1 MEPRSVEPT
10 PPPPAPLEPGEGGHH
25 LLTPRVSAP
34 ERVEVRSP
42 SWPYSI
48 AVNLLLTVLLVA
60 SLYLPIFLAQPPAA
74 LAAVLLV
81 PAAFASLLT
90 RVIFESNAALATRRG
105 DAAGQFRAAL
115 LPAAVGAGLVALIAA
130 LAGTGISL
138 AGVALAA
145 PMAVA
150 VLTVAARL
158 RGLELRVRAGARRV
172 YFIGSSGQLAEI
184 AFEARRRGDM
194 QLVGYLDIDS
204 DRPRPANGAL
214 LDEILGSS
222 ATVVVLASAAIH
234 DDDLV
239 AVASDLN
246 VRGRRIR
253 VLSHFYEE
261 EFAKVP
267 LMELTAAWFLFDVA
281 EIHSPRA
288 YGVVKRA
295 VEMVLAAA
303 LLLLALPLLPVIVLA
318 IKLSGIGPVLFR
330 QERIGKD
337 GTPFRLTKFRTMRQG
352 RGDPDSV
359 ALEVDDPRI
368 PPVGRLL
375 RRFRFDELPQLWD
388 VVRGK
393 LSLVGPRPEQPF
405 IVERLEQSLE
415 FYAFRHRVRPGLTG
429 WAQVNHIDAMPE
441 KLQYDFYYV
450 KNQGLLLD
458 LMIIAWTVRTILS
471 GAGR

>member
-1 MEPRSVEPT
+1 MEPRSAERTHAPAAMEP
-10 PPPPAPLEPGEGGHH
+10 AEDGHH
-25 LLTPRVSAP
+25 LLIPHVSAP

-60 SLYLPIFLAQPPAA
+60 SLYLPIFLAEPPAV

-81 PAAFASLLT
+81 PAAFASLVA

-105 DAAGQFRAAL
+105 DAGGQLRAAL
-115 LPAAVGAGLVALIAA
+115 LPAGVGAGLVALIAV
-130 LAGTGISL
+130 LAGTGISP

-145 PMAVA
+145 PLTVA
-150 VLTVAARL
+150 VLTAAARL
-158 RGLELRVRAGARRV
+158 RGVELRVRAGARRV
-172 YFIGSSGQLAEI
+172 YFIGTSEQLAELTV
-184 AFEARRRGDM
+184 EAKRRGDM
-194 QLVGYLDIDS
+194 QLVGHLDIDS
-204 DRPRPANGAL
+204 DAPRPANGAL
-214 LDEILGSS
+214 LDEVLGSG

-234 DDDLV
+234 DDDVV
-239 AVASDLN
+239 AVASELN
-246 VRGRRIR
+246 LCGRRIR
-253 VLSHFYEE
+253 VLSRFYEE

-295 VEMVLAAA
+295 VETAIAAG
-303 LLLLALPLLPVIVLA
+303 LLLLAAPLLPVIVLA
-318 IKLSGIGPVLFR
+318 LKLSGIGPVLFR
-330 QERIGKD
+330 QERVGKD
-337 GTPFRLTKFRTMRQG
+337 GQRFRLTKLRTMRQG
-352 RGDPDSV
+352 GGDPGSV
-359 ALEVDDPRI
+359 
-368 PPVGRLL
+368 PPVGRIL

-393 LSLVGPRPEQPF
+393 LSLVGPRPEQPL

-415 FYAFRHRVRPGLTG
+415 FYPFRHRVRPGLTG
-429 WAQVNHIDAMPE
+429 WAQVNHVNEMPD

-471 GAGR
+471 GAGH

>member
-1 MEPRSVEPT
+1 MEPRSAERAQ
-10 PPPPAPLEPGEGGHH
+10 PPPAVEPDEDAHH
-25 LLTPRVSAP
+25 LLIPHVAAP

-48 AVNLLLTVLLVA
+48 AVNVLLTVLLVA
-60 SLYLPIFLAQPPAA
+60 SLYLPIFLAEPPAV
-74 LAAVLLV
+74 LAVVLLV
-81 PAAFASLLT
+81 PAAFASLVA

-105 DAAGQFRAAL
+105 DAGGQVRAAL
-115 LPAAVGAGLVALIAA
+115 LPAAVGAGLVALIAE
-130 LAGTGISL
+130 LAGIGVSL

-145 PMAVA
+145 PLAVA

-172 YFIGSSGQLAEI
+172 YFIGSSEQLEELT
-184 AFEARRRGDM
+184 FEVKRRGDM
-194 QLVGYLDIDS
+194 QLVGHLDIDS
-204 DRPRPANGAL
+204 DAPRPANGAL
-214 LDEILGSS
+214 LDEVLGSR
-222 ATVVVLASAAIH
+222 ATVVVLAAAAIP
-234 DDDLV
+234 DDDVV
-239 AVASDLN
+239 AVASELN
-246 VRGRRIR
+246 MRGRRIR

-295 VEMVLAAA
+295 VETAIAAA
-303 LLLLALPLLPVIVLA
+303 LLLLAAPLVPVIVLA
-318 IKLSGIGPVLFR
+318 LKLSGIGPVLFR
-330 QERIGKD
+330 QERVGKD
-337 GTPFRLTKFRTMRQG
+337 GRRFRLTKFRTMRHGGQKPG
-352 RGDPDSV
+352 SV
-359 ALEVDDPRI
+359 
-368 PPVGRLL
+368 PPVGRIL
-375 RRFRFDELPQLWD
+375 RRFHFDELPQLWD

-393 LSLVGPRPEQPF
+393 LSLVGPRPEQPL
-405 IVERLEQSLE
+405 IVERLAQTLE
-415 FYAFRHRVRPGLTG
+415 FYPFRHRVRPGLTG
-429 WAQVNHIDAMPE
+429 WAQVNHVNEMPE

>member
-1 MEPRSVEPT
+1 MAPGSAEQTEMPVAVEPT
-10 PPPPAPLEPGEGGHH
+10 EGSHH
-25 LLTPRVSAP
+25 LLVPRVEA

-42 SWPYSI
+42 SWPYS
-48 AVNLLLTVLLVA
+48 AVANLLLSALLVGT
-60 SLYLPIFLAQPPAA
+60 LYLPIFLAGPPAA
-74 LAAVLLV
+74 LAAVLVV
-81 PAAFASLLT
+81 PAVFASLLA
-90 RVIFESNAALATRRG
+90 RAVFESNAAVPTRRG
-105 DAAGQFRAAL
+105 DLVGQVRAAL
-115 LPAAVGAGLVALIAA
+115 LPALLGAGLVALTGVLADAEISIAA
-130 LAGTGISL
+130 T
-138 AGVALAA
+138 AA
-145 PMAVA
+145 SVPMAMV

-172 YFIGSSGQLAEI
+172 YFVGSPDQLAEL
-184 AFEARRRGDM
+184 AMEARRRGDM
-194 QLVGYLDIDS
+194 QLVGHLDLDS
-204 DRPRPANGAL
+204 GAARPTNGDL
-214 LDEILGSS
+214 LDEILHSG

-234 DDDLV
+234 DEDVV
-239 AVASDLN
+239 AVASELN

-267 LMELTAAWFLFDVA
+267 LTELNAAWFLFDVA

-295 VEMVLAAA
+295 VESVVAAVLLVLAA
-303 LLLLALPLLPVIVLA
+303 PLLPVIAIA
-318 IKLSGIGPVLFR
+318 IKLSGIGPLLFR

-337 GTPFRLTKFRTMRQG
+337 GRRFRLTKFRTMRQDPGG
-352 RGDPDSV
+352 REPV
-359 ALEVDDPRI
+359 
-368 PPVGRLL
+368 PPVGRFL

-393 LSLVGPRPEQPF
+393 LSLVGPRPEQPP
-405 IVERLEQSLE
+405 IVDRLQQSIE

-429 WAQVNHIDAMPE
+429 WAQVNHVDEMPE

>member
-1 MEPRSVEPT
+1 MEPSSAERTQAPPAVEP
-10 PPPPAPLEPGEGGHH
+10 AEEDGHH
-25 LLTPRVSAP
+25 LLIPRVSAP

-48 AVNLLLTVLLVA
+48 AVNLLLSALLVA
-60 SLYLPIFLAQPPAA
+60 SLYLPIFLAEPPAV

-90 RVIFESNAALATRRG
+90 RAIFESHAALATRRG
-105 DAAGQFRAAL
+105 DAGGQVRAAL
-115 LPAAVGAGLVALIAA
+115 LPAAVGSGLMALIAV
-130 LAGTGISL
+130 LAGTGVSL
-138 AGVALAA
+138 VGLALAA
-145 PMAVA
+145 PLAVG

-172 YFIGSSGQLAEI
+172 YFIGSPEQLEELS
-184 AFEARRRGDM
+184 FEAKRRGDM
-194 QLVGYLDIDS
+194 HLVGHLNIDS
-204 DRPRPANGAL
+204 DAPRPTNGAL
-214 LDEILGSS
+214 RDEILGSH

-234 DDDLV
+234 DDDVV

-246 VRGRRIR
+246 LRGRRIR

-267 LMELTAAWFLFDVA
+267 LQELTAAWFLFDVA

-295 VEMVLAAA
+295 AETAIAAA
-303 LLLLALPLLPVIVLA
+303 LLLLAAPLFPVIVIAL
-318 IKLSGIGPVLFR
+318 KLSGIGPVLFK
-330 QERIGKD
+330 QERVGKD
-337 GTPFRLTKFRTMRQG
+337 GQRFRLTKFRTMKQG
-352 RGDPDSV
+352 GGDPPSV
-359 ALEVDDPRI
+359 
-368 PPVGRLL
+368 PPVGRIL
-375 RRFRFDELPQLWD
+375 RRFRCDELPQLWD

-393 LSLVGPRPEQPF
+393 LSLVGPRPEQPL
-405 IVERLEQSLE
+405 IVERLEKSLE
-415 FYAFRHRVRPGLTG
+415 FYPFRHRVRPGLTG
-429 WAQVNHIDAMPE
+429 WAQVNHVNEMPE

-458 LMIIAWTVRTILS
+458 MMIIAWTVRTILS

>member
-1 MEPRSVEPT
+1 MAPGSAERTEMPVAVEPAET
-10 PPPPAPLEPGEGGHH
+10 GHH
-25 LLTPRVSAP
+25 LLVPRVDA

-42 SWPYSI
+42 SWPYS
-48 AVNLLLTVLLVA
+48 AVANLLLSALLVGT
-60 SLYLPIFLAQPPAA
+60 LYLPIFLADPPGA
-74 LAAVLLV
+74 LAAVLV
-81 PAAFASLLT
+81 APAVFASLLA
-90 RVIFESNAALATRRG
+90 RVVFESNAAVATRRG
-105 DAAGQFRAAL
+105 DAGGQLRAAL
-115 LPAAVGAGLVALIAA
+115 LPALLGVGLVALTGV
-130 LAGTGISL
+130 LADAEIPL
-138 AGVALAA
+138 AGVAASVPL
-145 PMAVA
+145 AVA

-158 RGLELRVRAGARRV
+158 RGVELRVRAGARRV
-172 YFIGSSGQLAEI
+172 YFVGSPEQLAEL

-194 QLVGYLDIDS
+194 QLVGHLDLDS
-204 DRPRPANGAL
+204 ATARPTTGDL
-214 LDEILGSS
+214 LDEILRSR

-234 DDDLV
+234 DEDVV
-239 AVASDLN
+239 AVASELN

-253 VLSHFYEE
+253 VLSHFYED

-267 LMELTAAWFLFDVA
+267 LMELNAAWFLFDVA

-295 VEMVLAAA
+295 VETVFAAT
-303 LLLLALPLLPVIVLA
+303 LLLLAAPLLPVIAVA
-318 IKLSGIGPVLFR
+318 IKASGIGPVLFR
-330 QERIGKD
+330 QERVGKD
-337 GTPFRLTKFRTMRQG
+337 GRRFRLTKFRTMRQDPGG
-352 RGDPDSV
+352 REPV
-359 ALEVDDPRI
+359 
-368 PPVGRLL
+368 PPVGRIL

-393 LSLVGPRPEQPF
+393 LSLVGPRPEQPL
-405 IVERLEQSLE
+405 IVEQLQESIE

-429 WAQVNHIDAMPE
+429 WAQVNHVDEMPE

>member
-1 MEPRSVEPT
+1 MEPSSAEPRQA
-10 PPPPAPLEPGEGGHH
+10 PAPAPPADDGRH
-25 LLTPRVSAP
+25 LLTPDVSAP

-60 SLYLPIFLAQPPAA
+60 SLYLPIFLAQPPSV

-81 PAAFASLLT
+81 PATFASLLA
-90 RVIFESNAALATRRG
+90 RAIFESNAALATRRG
-105 DAAGQFRAAL
+105 DAGGQVRAAL
-115 LPAAVGAGLVALIAA
+115 LPAGVGVGLVALIAA

-158 RGLELRVRAGARRV
+158 RGLELRMRAGARRV
-172 YFIGSSGQLAEI
+172 YFIGSSEQLAEVEL
-184 AFEARRRGDM
+184 EAKRRGDM

-204 DRPRPANGAL
+204 DDPRPANGAL
-214 LDEILGSS
+214 LDEILGSR
-222 ATVVVLASAAIH
+222 ATVVVLATAAIH

-246 VRGRRIR
+246 LRGRRIR

-295 VEMVLAAA
+295 VETALAAA
-303 LLLLALPLLPVIVLA
+303 LLLLAVPLLPVIVLA
-318 IKLSGIGPVLFR
+318 IKVSGIGPVLFR
-330 QERIGKD
+330 QERMGKD
-337 GTPFRLTKFRTMRQG
+337 GERFRLTKFRTMRQG
-352 RGDPDSV
+352 TGDPDSV
-359 ALEVDDPRI
+359 PREADDPRI

-375 RRFRFDELPQLWD
+375 RRFRLDELPQLWD

-393 LSLVGPRPEQPF
+393 LSLVGPRPEQPL
-405 IVERLEQSLE
+405 IVERLEESLE
-415 FYAFRHRVRPGLTG
+415 FYPFRHRVRPGLTG
-429 WAQVNHIDAMPE
+429 WAQVNHVDEMPE

-458 LMIIAWTVRTILS
+458 LMIMAWTVRTILS

>member
-1 MEPRSVEPT
+1 MAPGSAEQTEMPVAVEPT
-10 PPPPAPLEPGEGGHH
+10 EGGHH
-25 LLTPRVSAP
+25 LLVPRVEA

-42 SWPYSI
+42 SWPYS
-48 AVNLLLTVLLVA
+48 AVANLLLSALLVGT
-60 SLYLPIFLAQPPAA
+60 LYLPIFLARPPAA
-74 LAAVLLV
+74 LAAVLVV
-81 PAAFASLLT
+81 PAVFASLLA
-90 RVIFESNAALATRRG
+90 RAVFESNAAVATRRG
-105 DAAGQFRAAL
+105 DLVGQVRAAL
-115 LPAAVGAGLVALIAA
+115 LPALLGAGLVALTGVLADAEISIAA
-130 LAGTGISL
+130 TASS
-138 AGVALAA
+138 V
-145 PMAVA
+145 PMAMV

-172 YFIGSSGQLAEI
+172 YFIGSPDQLAEL
-184 AFEARRRGDM
+184 AMEARRRGDM
-194 QLVGYLDIDS
+194 QLVGHLDLDS
-204 DRPRPANGAL
+204 GAPRLTNGDL
-214 LDEILGSS
+214 LDEIQHSG

-234 DDDLV
+234 DEDVV
-239 AVASDLN
+239 AVASELN

-267 LMELTAAWFLFDVA
+267 LTELNAAWFLFDVA

-295 VEMVLAAA
+295 VETVVAAVLLVLAA
-303 LLLLALPLLPVIVLA
+303 PLLPAIAIA
-318 IKLSGIGPVLFR
+318 IKLSGIGPLLFR

-337 GTPFRLTKFRTMRQG
+337 GRRFRLTKFRTMRPDPGG
-352 RGDPDSV
+352 REPV
-359 ALEVDDPRI
+359 
-368 PPVGRLL
+368 PPVGRIL

-393 LSLVGPRPEQPF
+393 LSLVGPRPEQPP
-405 IVERLEQSLE
+405 IVDRLQESIE

-429 WAQVNHIDAMPE
+429 WAQVNHVDEMPE

>member
-1 MEPRSVEPT
+1 MELQRVQQ
-10 PPPPAPLEPGEGGHH
+10 PAGADRDMSA
-25 LLTPRVSAP
+25 TRVPSP

-42 SWPYSI
+42 SWPYSFP
-48 AVNLLLTVLLVA
+48 VNVLLTVLLVA
-60 SLYLPIFLAQPPAA
+60 SLYVPIFLAQPPRV
-74 LAAVLLV
+74 LAVVLLV
-81 PAAFASLLT
+81 PAIFASLLA

-105 DAAGQFRAAL
+105 DAVGQLRAAL
-115 LPAAVGAGLVALIAA
+115 LPAGVGAGLVALTAV

-138 AGVALAA
+138 AGVAIAV
-145 PMAVA
+145 PTAVA

-172 YFIGSSGQLAEI
+172 YFIGSPQQLQEV
-184 AFEARRRGDM
+184 AFEASRRGDM
-194 QLVGYLDIDS
+194 QLVGYLDLDA
-204 DRPRPANGAL
+204 DHPRPGNGAL
-214 LDEILGSS
+214 LDEVLGSG
-222 ATVVVLASAAIH
+222 ATVLVLASAAIH
-234 DDDLV
+234 DEDVV
-239 AVASDLN
+239 AVASALN
-246 VRGRRIR
+246 LRGRRIR

-267 LMELTAAWFLFDVA
+267 LSELTEAWFLFDVA

-288 YGVVKRA
+288 YGVVKRL
-295 VEMVLAAA
+295 VETALAAG
-303 LLLLALPLLPVIVLA
+303 LLIVALPLLPVIALA

-337 GTPFRLTKFRTMRQG
+337 GRHFRLSKFRTIKQG
-352 RGDPDSV
+352 TTD
-359 ALEVDDPRI
+359 I
-368 PPVGRLL
+368 PAVGRLL

-393 LSLVGPRPEQPF
+393 LSLVGPRPEQPE
-405 IVERLEQSLE
+405 IVEHLQESLE

-429 WAQVNHIDAMPE
+429 WAQVNHVDEMPE

-471 GAGR
+471 GAGH

>member
-1 MEPRSVEPT
+1 MEPSSAKHREV
-10 PPPPAPLEPGEGGHH
+10 PALVQRAEDGRHPLAQ
-25 LLTPRVSAP
+25 RASAP

-42 SWPYSI
+42 SWPYSV
-48 AVNLLLTVLLVA
+48 AANLLLTVLLVA
-60 SLYLPIFLAQPPAA
+60 SLYLPIFLAQPPSV

-81 PAAFASLLT
+81 PATFASLLA

-105 DAAGQFRAAL
+105 DAGGQVRAAL
-115 LPAAVGAGLVALIAA
+115 LPAGLGVGLVALTAA
-130 LAGTGISL
+130 LSGTGISP

-172 YFIGSSGQLAEI
+172 YFIGSSGQLEEV

-204 DRPRPANGAL
+204 DHPRPGNGAL
-214 LDEILGSS
+214 LDEILGSR

-234 DDDLV
+234 EDDLV
-239 AVASDLN
+239 AVASELN
-246 VRGRRIR
+246 LRGRRIR

-267 LMELTAAWFLFDVA
+267 LTELTAAWFLFDVA

-295 VEMVLAAA
+295 VETALAAA
-303 LLLLALPLLPVIVLA
+303 LLLLAVPLLPVIVLA

-337 GTPFRLTKFRTMRQG
+337 GQRFRLTKFRTMRQG
-352 RGDPDSV
+352 T
-359 ALEVDDPRI
+359 AQI
-368 PPVGRLL
+368 TPVGRLL

-393 LSLVGPRPEQPF
+393 LSLVGPRPEQPV
-405 IVERLEQSLE
+405 IVEQLQESLE
-415 FYAFRHRVRPGLTG
+415 FYPFRHRVRPGLTG
-429 WAQVNHIDAMPE
+429 WAQVNHVDEMPE

>member
-1 MEPRSVEPT
+1 MEPTTLQPVET
-10 PPPPAPLEPGEGGHH
+10 PPPPVEPVEGGHH
-25 LLTPRVSAP
+25 PLIPHVEAP

-48 AVNLLLTVLLVA
+48 AANLLLSALLVA
-60 SLYLPIFLAQPPAA
+60 DLYLPIFLADPPAA
-74 LAAVLLV
+74 LALVLIV
-81 PAAFASLLT
+81 PAAFASLLA
-90 RVIFESNAALATRRG
+90 RVIFESNAAMATRRG
-105 DAAGQFRAAL
+105 DLAGQIRAAIVPAAFGTAL
-115 LPAAVGAGLVALIAA
+115 VALTAAVAGAEVSAVGVAVAAPAAVG
-130 LAGTGISL
+130 
-138 AGVALAA
+138 
-145 PMAVA
+145 

-172 YFIGSSGQLAEI
+172 YFIGPSGQLAEL
-184 AFEARRRGDM
+184 AVEARRRGDM
-194 QLVGYLDIDS
+194 QLVGHLDTGS
-204 DRPRPANGAL
+204 DQPRPHNGAL
-214 LDEILGSS
+214 TEEILHSR

-234 DDDLV
+234 DDDV
-239 AVASDLN
+239 VSVASDLN

-288 YGVVKRA
+288 YGVVKRL
-295 VEMVLAAA
+295 VESLIAAA
-303 LLLLALPLLPVIVLA
+303 LLLLAAPLLPLIVLA
-318 IKLSGIGPVLFR
+318 LKLSGIGPVLFR

-337 GTPFRLTKFRTMRQG
+337 GSRFRLTKFRTIRQG
-352 RGDPDSV
+352 GGRHGTV
-359 ALEVDDPRI
+359 
-368 PPVGRLL
+368 PPIGRLL
-375 RRFRFDELPQLWD
+375 RKFRVDELPQLWD

-393 LSLVGPRPEQPF
+393 LSLVGPRPEQPA
-405 IVERLEQSLE
+405 IVEQLQESLE

-429 WAQVNHIDAMPE
+429 WAQVNHVDAMPE

>member
-1 MEPRSVEPT
+1 MAPGSAEQAEMPVAVEP
-10 PPPPAPLEPGEGGHH
+10 AEAGRH
-25 LLTPRVSAP
+25 LLVPRVEP

-42 SWPYSI
+42 SWPYS
-48 AVNLLLTVLLVA
+48 AAANLPLSALLVGT
-60 SLYLPIFLAQPPAA
+60 LYLPVFLAQPPAA
-74 LAAVLLV
+74 LAAVLVV
-81 PAAFASLLT
+81 PAVFASLLA
-90 RVIFESNAALATRRG
+90 RVVFESNAAVATRRG
-105 DAAGQFRAAL
+105 DLWGQIRAAL
-115 LPAAVGAGLVALIAA
+115 LPALLGVGLVALTGM
-130 LAGTGISL
+130 LADAEISL
-138 AGVALAA
+138 AGVAASVPLA
-145 PMAVA
+145 VG

-158 RGLELRVRAGARRV
+158 RGVELRVRAGARRV
-172 YFIGSSGQLAEI
+172 YFVGSPEQLAEL
-184 AFEARRRGDM
+184 AVEARRRGDM
-194 QLVGYLDIDS
+194 QLVGHLDLDS
-204 DRPRPANGAL
+204 GVARPTNGAL
-214 LDEILGSS
+214 MDEMLRSG

-234 DDDLV
+234 DEDVV
-239 AVASDLN
+239 AVASELN

-267 LMELTAAWFLFDVA
+267 LMELNAAWFLFDVA

-295 VEMVLAAA
+295 AANMVSAA
-303 LLLLALPLLPVIVLA
+303 LLLLTAPLIPVIA
-318 IKLSGIGPVLFR
+318 IAIRVTGIGPVLFR
-330 QERIGKD
+330 QERVGKD
-337 GTPFRLTKFRTMRQG
+337 GQRFRLTKFRTMRQDPGG
-352 RGDPDSV
+352 REPV
-359 ALEVDDPRI
+359 
-368 PPVGRLL
+368 PPVGRIL

-393 LSLVGPRPEQPF
+393 LSLVGPRPEQPP
-405 IVERLEQSLE
+405 IVDRLQESIE

-429 WAQVNHIDAMPE
+429 WAQVNHVDEMPE